1 MGLSSQRAA
10 AVERV
15 KASKVISGA
24 SRAPESVNG
33 AHALAEGLSVAVLLG
48 PADGSIHMELAISE
62 LRPGGRIQGHIH
74 PFEESF
80 FLLSG
85 SVVLTLAGQTYRL
98 RENDFGFAP
107 IGIAHSWH
115 NAGSEPA
122 RWLRVRAPQ
131 PRPIGEAVGTY
142 PAPRAF
148 GVDSATNL
156 GADARP
162 VDELDPF
169 VRFMGHFS
177 EEDMPAPGPLSM
189 PGYHGHNVR
198 GVSIRMMVDEVLGA
212 RHHTLF
218 MVEFTPSTGEMPGA
232 KEHFHPFEEAFF
244 FVSGSARASLAGEEQ
259 DVRTGDLLF
268 LGVNASHGIRNTGSD
283 PVRWIEV
290 QAPKPPP
297 SDGFFFEDDWR
308 IADADRRRAGGDQR
322 DHEDRREVEQDRRGG
337 RGGLKLG

>member
-1 MGLSSQRAA
+1 MGLSFQRAA

-24 SRAPESVNG
+24 SRALEPVNGAHAG

-48 PADGSIHMELAISE
+48 PADGSVHMELAISE
-62 LRPGGRIQGHIH
+62 LRPGGRIQQHIH

-85 SVVLTLAGQTYRL
+85 SVVLSLAGQTYRL
-98 RENDFGFAP
+98 RQNDFGFAP

-131 PRPIGEAVGTY
+131 PRPIGEDVGTY

-148 GVDSATNL
+148 GGGSATHL
-156 GADARP
+156 GPDARP
-162 VDELDPF
+162 VDELDPS

-212 RHHTLF
+212 HHHTVF
-218 MVEFTPSTGEMPGA
+218 MVEFAPSTAEMPGA

-244 FVSGSARASLAGEEQ
+244 FVSGSARASLAGEER
-259 DVRTGDLLF
+259 DVRAGDVLF
-268 LGVNASHGIRNTGSD
+268 LGVNASHGIRNTGGD

-308 IADADRRRAGGDQR
+308 IAD
-322 DHEDRREVEQDRRGG
+322 RREG
-337 RGGLKLG
+337 RGALKLG

>member
-1 MGLSSQRAA
+1 MSLGLSSQWAA
-10 AVERV
+10 AAERV
-15 KASKVISGA
+15 MASKVISGA
-24 SRAPESVNG
+24 SRVPEPVDGAPAV
-33 AHALAEGLSVAVLLG
+33 AEGLSVAVLLG
-48 PADGSIHMELAISE
+48 PADGSVHMEVAVSE
-62 LRPGGRIQGHIH
+62 LQPGGRVREHIH

-85 SVVLTLAGQTYRL
+85 SLVLTLGGQTYRL

-115 NAGSEPA
+115 NAGTEPA

-131 PRPIGEAVGTY
+131 PRPVGEAAGTY
-142 PAPRAF
+142 PVPGA
-148 GVDSATNL
+148 S
-156 GADARP
+156 GADSGIELATHGRP

-169 VRFMGHFS
+169 VRFLGHFS
-177 EEDMPAPGPLSM
+177 EEDMPAPGPLSL

-212 RHHTLF
+212 HHHTVF
-218 MVEFTPSTGEMPGA
+218 MVEFTPSTAKMPGA

-244 FVSGSARASLAGEEQ
+244 FLKGSARASLAGEEQ
-259 DVRTGDLLF
+259 DVGPGDVLF
-268 LGVNASHGIRNTGSD
+268 LGVNASHGIRNTGGE

-308 IADADRRRAGGDQR
+308 GAE
-322 DHEDRREVEQDRRGG
+322 EDRKRG
-337 RGGLKLG
+337 